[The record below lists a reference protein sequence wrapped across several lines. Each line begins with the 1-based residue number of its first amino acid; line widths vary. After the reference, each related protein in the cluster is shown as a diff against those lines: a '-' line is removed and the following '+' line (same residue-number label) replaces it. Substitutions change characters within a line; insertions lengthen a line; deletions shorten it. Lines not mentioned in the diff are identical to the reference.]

1 LGKPVYRDGQ
11 LVRLNGVFQDIT
23 EQRRTMDAIRQ
34 ANADLEGFSYS
45 VSHDLRA
52 PLRAIDGFI
61 EMLLEDHAGELDAD
75 GRRMF
80 GVVQENARKMGRL
93 IDDILAFSRAGRLA
107 LDWQRVDTGVLV
119 QEVWASLDDRR
130 DDHDVRLQTDD
141 LPSVW
146 GDPRALRQIWSNLL
160 SNAIKFSRE
169 RHPGLVQV
177 RVESLDDWAR
187 FTVQDNG
194 VGFDPAYT
202 NKLFVLFQRLHG
214 MDEYE
219 GTGVGLAIVKRF
231 VEKHGGSVTA
241 TAVPDGGA
249 SFSFSIPLHEG
260 AAGAVAAQ
268 LEDAVDLPPVPI
280 P

>member
-1 LGKPVYRDGQ
+1 
-11 LVRLNGVFQDIT
+11 
-23 EQRRTMDAIRQ
+23 
-34 ANADLEGFSYS
+34 
-45 VSHDLRA
+45 
-52 PLRAIDGFI
+52 
-61 EMLLEDHAGELDAD
+61 
-75 GRRMF
+75 
-80 GVVQENARKMGRL
+80 
-93 IDDILAFSRAGRLA
+93 
-107 LDWQRVDTGVLV
+107 
-119 QEVWASLDDRR
+119 
-130 DDHDVRLQTDD
+130 
-141 LPSVW
+141 
-146 GDPRALRQIWSNLL
+146 
-160 SNAIKFSRE
+160 
-169 RHPGLVQV
+169 
-177 RVESLDDWAR
+177 
-187 FTVQDNG
+187 VQDNG